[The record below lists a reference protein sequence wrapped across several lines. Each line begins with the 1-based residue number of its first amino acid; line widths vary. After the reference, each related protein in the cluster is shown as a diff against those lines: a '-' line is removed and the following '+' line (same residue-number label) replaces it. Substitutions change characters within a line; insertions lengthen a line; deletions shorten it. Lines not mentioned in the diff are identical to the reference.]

1 MQTRKFLLAFM
12 IIGFLFIS
20 GAVSA
25 QAAPAATIPFQ
36 GTIWG
41 SYDPGYEGKGA
52 WVGSAVIS
60 INGGPPRKATFAD
73 RNTGA
78 SFYKD
83 GSFSGTETITLTF
96 VDGSGVLYIDGRF
109 CASPGRTPGY
119 DTLYEI
125 GSITRGTGKYA
136 KAKGDVTVV
145 GPFIMPAEDMKA
157 GTALW
162 IAEIYGTISGVD

>member
-1 MQTRKFLLAFM
+1 MKTRNILTAFVIVGFLLM
-12 IIGFLFIS
+12 S

-25 QAAPAATIPFQ
+25 QSAPGPTIPLS

-41 SYDPGYEGKGA
+41 SYDPGFEGKGG
-52 WVGSAVIS
+52 WVGNAIIS
-60 INGGPPRKATFAD
+60 VNGGAPRKATFAD

-83 GSFSGTETITLTF
+83 GSFSGSEVITLTF
-96 VDGSGVLYIDGRF
+96 ADGSGVLYIDGRF
-109 CASPGRTPGY
+109 CCSPGRTPGY
-119 DTLYEI
+119 NTLYEI
-125 GSITRGTGKYA
+125 GSISRGSGKYA

-162 IAEIYGTISGVD
+162 IAEIYGTLAGVE